1 MPLQQDSEKKGSNR
15 EWQGACDLNSPPSL
29 PQAPFPLWLPIAE
42 WWISEGC
49 GGDILWDGAPPPDAR
64 CRLKAISTSLSH
76 SLSPPYS
83 THPLHKANHY
93 FNIFHL
99 LLFLNL
105 YLPLS
110 LSPPWCIQ
118 LKTRRP
124 KHKIIQKCK
133 IQSPSP
139 LQNLP

>member
-42 WWISEGC
+42 WWISG
-49 GGDILWDGAPPPDAR
+49 GGLGDILWDGAPPPDAR

-110 LSPPWCIQ
+110 LSLHPGA
-118 LKTRRP
+118 
-124 KHKIIQKCK
+124 
-133 IQSPSP
+133 S
-139 LQNLP
+139 N